1 MFDIVSSDIH
11 ILWLYSIMDR
21 IYKYNPDASYKPN
34 DGRYLQLI
42 TAKDLYIQN
51 ITVAEHDDGHQP
63 MCTTLK
69 TANFILEQCFISS
82 RITKLREAGQV
93 QARSGMSH

>member
-1 MFDIVSSDIH
+1 MIGMISCMISIFMFNCFRIKIQLHGSS
-11 ILWLYSIMDR
+11 LS
-21 IYKYNPDASYKPN
+21 
-34 DGRYLQLI
+34 
-42 TAKDLYIQN
+42 KDDYHKFLK
-51 ITVAEHDDGHQP
+51 QP

-69 TANFILEQCFISS
+69 TANFILEQCFISG

>member
-1 MFDIVSSDIH
+1 MSLAHENSKIVD
-11 ILWLYSIMDR
+11 LG
-21 IYKYNPDASYKPN
+21 KASEVDEELFWKLLKK
-34 DGRYLQLI
+34 G
-42 TAKDLYIQN
+42 K
-51 ITVAEHDDGHQP
+51 QP

-69 TANFILEQCFISS
+69 TANFILEQCFISG